1 MVYLKNILVTTDL
14 SRHSLAAMEYAAS
27 FGLLY
32 ASKLFLLHIVDSEKD
47 LSAGKKAMAEFVRQH
62 LNPDLKLTRVLR
74 SGPPAEQI
82 KRFAEEVGV
91 DLIVMATHGRTGFQ
105 HIVMG
110 SVAEKVVRLS
120 PVPVLTIK
128 PRPLRESILRD
139 EDVETELH
147 LRQSHDG

>member
-1 MVYLKNILVTTDL
+1 
-14 SRHSLAAMEYAAS
+14 
-27 FGLLY
+27 
-32 ASKLFLLHIVDSEKD
+32 VDSEKD
-47 LSAGKKAMAEFVRQH
+47 LGAGKKATAEFVQQH
-62 LNPDLKLTRVLR
+62 LNPDLKLTRVIR

-82 KRFAEEVGV
+82 KRFAEEVGI
-91 DLIVMATHGRTGFQ
+91 DLIVMATHGRTGFH

-120 PVPVLTIK
+120 GVPVLTVK

-147 LRQSHDG
+147 LR

>member
-14 SRHSLAAMEYAAS
+14 SRYSLAAMEHAAS

-32 ASKLFLLHIVDSEKD
+32 ASKIFLLHVVESPKGVGPAEEA
-47 LSAGKKAMAEFVRQH
+47 LSGFVERN
-62 LNPDLKLTRVLR
+62 LNSDLKLTRVVR
-74 SGPPAEQI
+74 SGSPAEEI
-82 KRFAEEVGV
+82 RRFAEGEAV

-105 HIVMG
+105 HILLG

-120 PVPVLTIK
+120 RVPVLTIK
-128 PRPLRESILRD
+128 PGPLRGNTLKD

-147 LRQSHDG
+147 IR